1 VFKRAPRHVV
11 MITVESLSAQFLG
24 SFGSTQNLTPRLDE
38 LAHQGLL
45 FTRLYATGTRTV
57 RGLEAT
63 SLGTPPIP
71 GQAIVR
77 RPGNEHLATLGEL
90 LKPQGLEPYFF
101 YGGYGYF
108 DNMSAYFSANAYRV
122 VDRTDIPKSA
132 IGFENVWGVGDEFL
146 YDHVIAQLDRD
157 HAEGKRMFAQVMST
171 SNHRPF
177 TYPAGRIDIA
187 SPGGRE
193 GAVKYTDYAIGHF
206 IDQAKSKPWFQDTL
220 FVIVADHCASAAGKT
235 KLPVPGYHIPM
246 VMYAPHLL
254 QPGRYTALVSQIDIP
269 PTLMDVLGMP
279 GDDRFIGTSVFRQGP
294 DFKRRAFISNYQEL
308 GYLSEDKLVVLG
320 PKKKVETF
328 AVDAAGQSQPIAV
341 DEALRDEAI
350 AYYQSASRAY
360 KTGALK
366 ARRP

>member
-1 VFKRAPRHVV
+1 
-11 MITVESLSAQFLG
+11 M
-24 SFGSTQNLTPRLDE
+24 N
-38 LAHQGLL
+38 
-45 FTRLYATGTRTV
+45 
-57 RGLEAT
+57 
-63 SLGTPPIP
+63 
-71 GQAIVR
+71 
-77 RPGNEHLATLGEL
+77 
-90 LKPQGLEPYFF
+90 
-101 YGGYGYF
+101 
-108 DNMSAYFSANAYRV
+108 AYFAANAYRV

-308 GYLSEDKLVVLG
+308 GYLSQDKLVVLS